1 MTTKQLGPV
10 WREGGADGMYASE
23 APIRSANEQLCIL
36 SPKLTKMGH
45 FGYHLWFVRV
55 KHGQTNYIKIVCK
68 SHHSLLIQSNLYI
81 INVK

>member
-1 MTTKQLGPV
+1 MGCTP
-10 WREGGADGMYASE
+10 EMPS
-23 APIRSANEQLCIL
+23 IRSANEQLCIQP
-36 SPKLTKMGH
+36 PKLTKMGH

-55 KHGQTNYIKIVCK
+55 KHGETNYIKIVCK